1 MFKAANPYD
10 EIVNK
15 ATAETLTS
23 ENWELNLN
31 VCDKVSSEGETGA
44 RNCLAAIQKR
54 IIHRNANVQLYSLTL
69 CDALAK
75 NCGVEAHRELASRT
89 FTQTLQRV
97 VVDRNTHETVR
108 KKTLEM
114 IKEWAKDFSSDDT
127 LGMVGETMAALKAQ
141 GYKFD
146 DPVQQD
152 APPTEPSSDLLRK
165 EDEELRRVLELS
177 MKDVGGRGNYSDNAV
192 GGSSNAAGSS
202 SSAGWANG
210 DSRGQS
216 GSAAAAL
223 LDKSSPNPDAA
234 TSQTQQT
241 NRAQPNVEHN
251 TSASQASAVSA
262 APTRVRA
269 LYDFAPSEVGE
280 LAFNKGDII
289 RVLDSVYEHWWRG
302 ELRGEAGIFPVNYV
316 EILPTPSPS
325 EIQREAEQEARIFA
339 QAHDIDRLLGR
350 LRSLDPARESLADD
364 EELQDL
370 YQASLAMRPKIVRLI
385 DRYSSK
391 VEELRSMN
399 EKFVEARSVFDG
411 MMERSLAQHQY
422 RGPPGSAGPGP
433 AAYAGARPGY
443 AHSQQGGAPPQQA
456 GWEAQQQ
463 QQHHQYAQQQG
474 YQSSPQV
481 SSASA
486 GPPYQQAG
494 YAPPSQHDQQ
504 GYAQWHA
511 QQQSHPPQQP
521 SHGYPSQAQQ
531 GQPQDQHGYASQPP
545 QRQTSQPQ
553 QGRSSQPQ
561 QGSDPYQQT
570 HLQQTQQP
578 SQSSQGY
585 GHADPRSQQSAYG
598 ISSQGPPQHMG
609 GAPSSSSSSQQQPP
623 PNGGAG
629 YSGPPVPVIV
639 QEDEKKRLFEQA
651 RREAEAYHAAY
662 GPGGSGSGQ

>member
-1 MFKAANPYD
+1 MM
-10 EIVNK
+10 
-15 ATAETLTS
+15 LTNMLS
-23 ENWELNLN
+23 
-31 VCDKVSSEGETGA
+31 VSCHLSSSA

-75 NCGVEAHRELASRT
+75 NCGIEAHRELASRT
-89 FTQTLQRV
+89 FTQTLQRI
-97 VVDRNTHETVR
+97 VVDRNTHEIVR

-127 LGMVGETMAALKAQ
+127 LGMVGETMTALKAQ

-146 DPVQQD
+146 DPVPQD

-192 GGSSNAAGSS
+192 GGTSNAAGSS
-202 SSAGWANG
+202 SSAGFANG
-210 DSRGQS
+210 DSRSQS

-223 LDKSSPNPDAA
+223 LDKSLPNPDAA
-234 TSQTQQT
+234 SSQSQYNNRGQPSAEQTQP
-241 NRAQPNVEHN
+241 AAAAP
-251 TSASQASAVSA
+251 QASALSA

-350 LRSLDPARESLADD
+350 LRSLDPTRESLADD

-370 YQASLAMRPKIVRLI
+370 YQSSLAMRPKIVRLI

-422 RGPPGSAGPGP
+422 RGPPGGAGSGP

-443 AHSQQGGAPPQQA
+443 AHPQQGGAPSQQA

-463 QQHHQYAQQQG
+463 QPQHHQYAQQQG

-486 GPPYQQAG
+486 GPPYQGG
-494 YAPPSQHDQQ
+494 YAAPSQHDQQ
-504 GYAQWHA
+504 AYAQWHA
-511 QQQSHPPQQP
+511 QQQSHPAQQP
-521 SHGYPSQAQQ
+521 SHGYPSQSQQ
-531 GQPQDQHGYASQPP
+531 GPPPQEQPGYASQPP

-553 QGRSSQPQ
+553 QGYASQPQ

-570 HLQQTQQP
+570 SGQQYQQQQP
-578 SQSSQGY
+578 SQPGQAY
-585 GHADPRSQQSAYG
+585 GQADPRTQQSNFA
-598 ISSQGPPQHMG
+598 
-609 GAPSSSSSSQQQPP
+609 GASSSSSSSQQQPP
-623 PNGGAG
+623 ANGSSG

-662 GPGGSGSGQ
+662 GPGGSGGGQ